1 MKNLDRTNLDC
12 LAVSAIRAMCIDITN
27 KAKSG
32 HPGMPLGSA
41 PILYTLF
48 KNHLVANPHDPYWI
62 NRDRFVLS
70 AGHASALLYTMLHLC
85 GYGLSIEDL
94 KSFRQLDSLTPGH
107 PEFRHTKGVEATT
120 GPLGQGL
127 AQAVGMAVAEQAVKA
142 QHLEGNKLIN
152 HYTYCLVG
160 DGCLNEG
167 ISQEAISFAGHQRLS
182 KLIVIY
188 DANQVMLD
196 GDLSLSFSEN
206 VELRFLASNWNV
218 LKVKDG
224 NDLEAVDKAIRK
236 AKKSLSYPT
245 LIIVNTII
253 GYGSSKQG
261 TSKVHG
267 NPLGVEDGQKAKNF
281 YGYNYPDFTIP
292 QEVYDLFN
300 GTFVKRGVDKYQK
313 WKAIRDDYKDT
324 HPEEYRVFEH
334 AFKGDVTNYIYND
347 IPKVDIGSSD
357 STRSISGHILNELH
371 NTIPFIMGGS
381 ADVASSVMTKIN
393 NGTDFTPDNRSGRNI
408 HFGIREFA
416 MAAIQN
422 GMLLHG
428 GVKTYVG
435 SFLVFSDYMKSAIRT
450 ACLSRLPAIYLFSH
464 DSIALGEDGP
474 THQPI
479 EHLAMLR
486 SIPNMR
492 VIRPCDNAETYG
504 AWRIALKSKE
514 TPTALILSRQGLP
527 EIEGTSLE
535 GVAKGGYVVAKEKER
550 LMATIIATGSEV
562 SLAIKAQKLLL
573 EKKIDVRVVS
583 MPSIGLFDAQEAD
596 YRKATIGIS
605 KDKVIA
611 VEMLSTFGWHRLADT
626 VMGIDQFGTSA
637 PMNDAVRKFDFT
649 SERLASIVEKVVK
662 SQ

>member
-1 MKNLDRTNLDC
+1 MNAIEKESIDQ
-12 LAVSAIRAMCIDITN
+12 LAVSAIRAMCIDVTN

-48 KNHLVANPHDPYWI
+48 KNHLVSNPHDPNWI

-70 AGHASALLYTMLHLC
+70 AGHASALLYTMLHVS
-85 GYGLSIEDL
+85 GYDMSLDDL
-94 KSFRQLDSLTPGH
+94 KAFRQLDSVTPGH
-107 PEFRHTKGVEATT
+107 PEYRHTKGVDATT
-120 GPLGQGL
+120 GPLGQGI
-127 AQAVGMAVAEQAVKA
+127 AQAVGMAVAEQAVQA
-142 QHLEGNKLIN
+142 QHVDGQKLIN
-152 HYTYCLVG
+152 HYTYCLCG

-167 ISQEAISFAGHQRLS
+167 ISQEAISFAGHQRLN
-182 KLIVIY
+182 KLILIY

-196 GDLSLSFSEN
+196 GDLSTAFSEN

-218 LKVKDG
+218 IKVKDG
-224 NDLEAVDKAIRK
+224 NDIEAVDRAIRK
-236 AKKSLSYPT
+236 AKKSSDYPT
-245 LIIVNTII
+245 LIIVRTII
-253 GYGSSKQG
+253 GYGSAKQG

-267 NPLGVEDGQKAKNF
+267 NPLGAEDGQKAKES
-281 YGYNYPDFTIP
+281 YGYNYPEFTIP
-292 QEVYDLFN
+292 GEVYRLFRV
-300 GTFVKRGVDKYQK
+300 TFEERGVQEYQK
-313 WKAIRDDYKDT
+313 WKKVRDAYKEKYPDA
-324 HPEEYRVFEH
+324 YRVFEH
-334 AFKGDVTNYIYND
+334 AFKGDVANYVYND
-347 IPKVDIGSSD
+347 IPKVDAGSSD

-371 NTIPFIMGGS
+371 NTVPFIMGGS

-393 NGTDFTPDNRSGRNI
+393 KGNDFTPLCRSGRNI

-450 ACLSRLPAIYLFSH
+450 AALSRLPAIYLFSH

-504 AWRIALKSKE
+504 AWRIALRSKE
-514 TPTALILSRQGLP
+514 TPTAIILSRQGLP
-527 EIEGTSLE
+527 EMEGSTLD
-535 GVAKGGYVVAKEKER
+535 GVSKGGYIISKEKEKV
-550 LMATIIATGSEV
+550 MATIIATGSEV
-562 SLAIKAQKLLL
+562 ALAVKAQKALL
-573 EKKIDVRVVS
+573 EKRIDVRVVS
-583 MPSIGLFDAQEAD
+583 MPSVGLFEAQDVE
-596 YRKATIGIS
+596 YKKNTIGVN
-605 KDKVIA
+605 KDRVVV
-611 VEMLSTFGWHRLADT
+611 VEMLSTFGWHRYADT
-626 VMGIDQFGTSA
+626 VMGIDEFGASA
-637 PMNDAVRKFDFT
+637 PMADLIKKYNFT
-649 SERLASIVEKVVK
+649 SERLAGLVEKVAK
-662 SQ
+662 